1 MADTAPPGT
10 LLLVYILAEHP
21 DSPLTREDLQAEVAD
36 VTGDRL
42 ADSTL
47 HCALE
52 RLLEQDRV
60 ELADTN
66 PRAYRAVR

>member
-10 LLLVYILAEHP
+10 LLVTYILVQEN
-21 DSPLTREDLQAEVAD
+21 SPLTREALQAEVAD

-52 RLLEQDRV
+52 RLREQDRV
-60 ELADTN
+60 ELAATN
-66 PRAYRAVR
+66 PKAYRLVR